1 MQNKFRNFVES
12 FKILKMKKLVL
23 VAILA
28 VAGIAFAAAQPRAI
42 GVRLG
47 WGGQFS
53 YEHGLGNNMLSIEAG
68 VPNFN
73 GLEAA
78 VTYDWIDPFGA
89 AVPWSKRGEWH
100 WYLGVGAGAGLWG
113 WNTWTDH
120 HFNSYVGVAGRVGI
134 EYDFWFPL
142 QLSLDFRPIIGPGF
156 ETWHDGE
163 GGHSHTE
170 TYFMGAGDHWGHWV
184 GAVALGVRYKF

>member
-1 MQNKFRNFVES
+1 MLNHLNTE
-12 FKILKMKKLVL
+12 KMKKLVL

-42 GVRLG
+42 GLRLG
-47 WGGQFS
+47 WGGQVS

-68 VPNFN
+68 VPNFD
-73 GLEAA
+73 GIEAA

-100 WYLGVGAGAGLWG
+100 WYLGVGAGAGMWG
-113 WNTWTDH
+113 WGHWRHGVAEHWYD
-120 HFNSYVGVAGRVGI
+120 SYVGVAGRVGI

-142 QLSLDFRPIIGPGF
+142 QLSLDFRPIVGPHFHTIYDDHGN
-156 ETWHDGE
+156 
-163 GGHSHTE
+163 SHTD
-170 TYFMGAGDHWGHWV
+170 THFMGVAGDERALGHWV
-184 GAVALGVRYKF
+184 GAIALGVRYKF